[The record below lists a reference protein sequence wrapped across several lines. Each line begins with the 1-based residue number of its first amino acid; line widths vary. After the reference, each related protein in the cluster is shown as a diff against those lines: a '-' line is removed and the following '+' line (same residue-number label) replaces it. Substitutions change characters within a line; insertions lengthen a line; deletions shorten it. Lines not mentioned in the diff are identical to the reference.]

1 MLEIGVGESIDNAN
15 LEEVQAYNYDLIY
28 GIAGVLYYSL
38 NTHKIKEKTIYNMIN
53 FLVELYR
60 IKSHDWGSI
69 IRYHIEKD
77 KLLLADEK
85 VKYPKGCI
93 NFGLAHG
100 IIAPLIALAKAKKY
114 GYNVK
119 GINATISGLRQLYEK
134 YSVRDMNELKESIS
148 IAVDTMEELKKIN
161 NNDGMNK
168 KKLKEIQDKE
178 HRGEPFETLNIWNAI
193 VTEQLKELLNRA
205 CEVQRVAGAWAAL
218 IAGPTVMSAIDIVY
232 ETEVDEFDNEELYTQ
247 GAYFILR
254 AIMKMHGT
262 EI

>member
-1 MLEIGVGESIDNAN
+1 MRRDSPRYGNFPKRRKSRESPWNRASPAFGK
-15 LEEVQAYNYDLIY
+15 LWEHAGKCRVDLQEFKFITD
-28 GIAGVLYYSL
+28 I
-38 NTHKIKEKTIYNMIN
+38 T
-53 FLVELYR
+53 
-60 IKSHDWGSI
+60 D
-69 IRYHIEKD
+69 
-77 KLLLADEK
+77 
-85 VKYPKGCI
+85 
-93 NFGLAHG
+93 
-100 IIAPLIALAKAKKY
+100 
-114 GYNVK
+114 
-119 GINATISGLRQLYEK
+119 
-134 YSVRDMNELKESIS
+134 NELKESIS